1 MFKTLPFFLG
11 LIFIAHCTYSQTLF
25 TYGNH
30 AVSKDE
36 FLRAYNKN
44 PTADNSSSEK
54 ALREYLNLYINFKLK
69 VQAAKDIRM
78 DTLPSLK
85 GDLRNFRSQIE
96 ENYLKDEKE
105 VEALINEA
113 AGRSKTDMHSLHFFA
128 PVNSKMSPVDT
139 VNMLKAI
146 NKVYAELKK
155 GDTDYDE
162 MVSEIKK
169 EIASITGSDLGF
181 ITAFTLPYEFE
192 NLIYNLKPGEISKPY
207 RSKKGW
213 HVFKSVEQRPA
224 AGKVQ
229 VAQILLTYPPE
240 NNALRNNAKKLAD
253 SIYRALQSG
262 ADFSTLAKA
271 LSDDRVSN
279 MNGGVLPEFGIGKYD
294 GAFESAAFKL
304 KNDGDI
310 SEPFETG
317 FGFHILKRI
326 LRKGIAD
333 ITGDE
338 NAYAMLRQQVF
349 EDKRIQTAEKKYLKQ
364 VFAKTGF
371 QKNTSLD
378 EQQLWKI
385 SDSFLLS
392 NKKNLSG
399 SITPQITVF
408 SFNNAKI
415 SVQDWLNFL
424 QNNNNI
430 SQGETSRNYP
440 DLMEQF
446 IHAAAKEN
454 YRDRLETFSLEFR
467 QQLDD
472 FKEGNMLF
480 EIMNNKV
487 WSKASDDSAGLKA
500 YYDSHSERY
509 KWEESATAI
518 LFSCA
523 KAEIAM
529 QAIEKLQHGIN
540 WRELAEQ
547 NAAQIQADSGRF
559 ELSQLPVVDRT
570 SFSAGLI
577 TLPVTNPGDGTTVFS
592 QIIELFPAGQ
602 QRSFENARGIVINDY
617 QGVLEQRWIEQL
629 KKRYPVTI
637 NEKVFS
643 TLL

>member
-1 MFKTLPFFLG
+1 MFKTFLFFIG
-11 LIFIAHCTYSQTLF
+11 LIFIACYTYSQTLF
-25 TYGNH
+25 IYGKH

-44 PTADNSSSEK
+44 PTSDNTSSEK

-85 GDLRNFRSQIE
+85 GDVRNFRSQIE

-113 AGRSKTDMHSLHFFA
+113 AGRSRTDIHALHFFA
-128 PVNSKMSPVDT
+128 PVNSKMLPVDT

-146 NKVYAELKK
+146 NKVYAELMK
-155 GDTDYDE
+155 GDADYDE
-162 MVSEIKK
+162 IVSEIKK
-169 EIASITGSDLGF
+169 EIAPITGSDLGF

-213 HVFKSVEQRPA
+213 HVFKNVEQRPA

-240 NNALRNNAKKLAD
+240 NNILRNNAKKLAD
-253 SIYRALQSG
+253 SIYRALQSD

-317 FGFHILKRI
+317 FGFHILRRI
-326 LRKGIAD
+326 SRKGIAEV
-333 ITGDE
+333 TGDE
-338 NAYAMLRQQVF
+338 SAFAMLRQQVF

-364 VFAKTGF
+364 VLAKTGF
-371 QKNTSLD
+371 QKNTSIN

-385 SDSFLLS
+385 SDSFLIS

-399 SITPQITVF
+399 SITPQTTVF
-408 SFNNAKI
+408 SFNNAKV

-430 SQGETSRNYP
+430 SQGESSRNYP
-440 DLMEQF
+440 ELMEQF
-446 IHAAAKEN
+446 IYAAAKEN
-454 YRDRLETFSLEFR
+454 YRERLETFSPEFR

-487 WSKASDDSAGLKA
+487 WSKASDDSAGLKT
-500 YYDSHSERY
+500 YYDSHRERY
-509 KWEESATAI
+509 KWEESAAAI
-518 LFSCA
+518 LFSCTN
-523 KAEIAM
+523 AEIAN
-529 QAIEKLQHGIN
+529 QAIEKLQHGTN
-540 WRELAEQ
+540 WREVAEQ
-547 NAAQIQADSGRF
+547 NANQIQADSGRF
-559 ELSQLPVVDRT
+559 EISQLPVVDRT

-577 TLPVTNPGDGTTVFS
+577 TAPVTNPGDGTTVFS

-602 QRSFENARGIVINDY
+602 QRSFENAKGIVINDY
-617 QGVLEQRWIEQL
+617 QGVLEQGWIEQL